1 MSFLIISIVVNC
13 FVLIASAQ
21 DEASAVAS
29 ADSFA
34 SAVANSSAPLSGES
48 KARTADKVY
57 NSCGTAC
64 PLTCAQP
71 KPRNCIKICKA
82 DYFCPQGYYENSQ
95 GKCVLLEDCDSA
107 PTPVDSTPSESK
119 PNTVEKVY
127 KECGSPCRLTCGKAA
142 PDSCIAV
149 CESGLFCP
157 DGYYENSANKC
168 VLPEYCDSAPTT
180 TEPPRHLPGHIVY
193 RPPTAEKVY
202 SECGST
208 CPLKCSSPKPQICNA
223 LCRPGFACPKGYY
236 ENSDDKCVLPEYC
249 DSAPTTTE
257 PPRHLPGNIVGRPRP
272 RPPPFPIN
280 DPSPSW
286 PNEFK
291 PRIVGKVYSDCGSAC
306 PRKCGQS
313 EKRACPL
320 ICVRGW
326 SCPSDYYEN
335 SLGQCVLLED
345 LTWKQL
351 SNSSLLKHFFT
362 KNSMINWKR
371 FSFTLKIM
379 FIISGTIEA
388 NVPIEI

>member
-57 NSCGTAC
+57 NPCGTVC

-71 KPRNCIKICKA
+71 KPRGCIRTCKA
-82 DYFCPQGYYENSQ
+82 GYLCPDGYYENSQ
-95 GKCVLLEDCDSA
+95 GKCVLLED
-107 PTPVDSTPSESK
+107 
-119 PNTVEKVY
+119 
-127 KECGSPCRLTCGKAA
+127 
-142 PDSCIAV
+142 
-149 CESGLFCP
+149 
-157 DGYYENSANKC
+157 
-168 VLPEYCDSAPTT
+168 CDSAPTT

-236 ENSDDKCVLPEYC
+236 ENSADKCVLPEYC

-257 PPRHLPGNIVGRPRP
+257 PPRHLPGHIVGRPRP
-272 RPPPFPIN
+272 RPRPFPIN

-291 PRIVGKVYSDCGSAC
+291 PRTAAKVYNECGTACPKTCAQPNDRPCILICKEGWFCPSGYYENSVGECVLLEDCDLGSQPPRNCWTPRPQPALGNQEQLNIAEYNKSFKTVQCFIMKYTLVFLVTLFVIVSCSAEVQKEYKSCGSAC
-306 PRKCGQS
+306 PPTCANPNPQICTMQCVSGYF
-313 EKRACPL
+313 CPRGYVL
-320 ICVRGW
+320 NRRNRCVRVQD
-326 SCPSDYYEN
+326 C
-335 SLGQCVLLED
+335 
-345 LTWKQL
+345 
-351 SNSSLLKHFFT
+351 
-362 KNSMINWKR
+362 
-371 FSFTLKIM
+371 
-379 FIISGTIEA
+379 
-388 NVPIEI
+388 